1 MKKIILFSAIGISFL
16 SSAFIPVKEQQ
27 VVTKQTTSATVAGD
41 FAFLRAHRQGRG
53 ITLTWGMASNTN
65 LIGFD
70 VEKTMEDPNDPY
82 SVWTL
87 VTSVPGSGD
96 RSFKITDNTVSPGT
110 SNYKVTAWYSDGRSA
125 TSEIVSVRIVGR

>member
-1 MKKIILFSAIGISFL
+1 
-16 SSAFIPVKEQQ
+16 
-27 VVTKQTTSATVAGD
+27 
-41 FAFLRAHRQGRG
+41 
-53 ITLTWGMASNTN
+53 MASNVN

-96 RSFKITDNTVSPGT
+96 RSFKITDNTVSPGI
-110 SNYKVTAWYSDGRSA
+110 SNYKVTAWYSDGRSS
-125 TSEIVSVRIVGR
+125 TSDIVSVKIVGH